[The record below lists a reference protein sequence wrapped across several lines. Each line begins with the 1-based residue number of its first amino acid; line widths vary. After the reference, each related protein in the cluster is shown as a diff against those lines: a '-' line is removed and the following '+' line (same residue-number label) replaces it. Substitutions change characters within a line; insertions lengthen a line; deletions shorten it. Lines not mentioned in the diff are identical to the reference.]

1 MPRRL
6 ERATRT
12 RLGLRLGRAFAV
24 GTGAD
29 RSALASGCRS
39 VGEPPSATVGS
50 RPGDAVTLITLLVV
64 ALVVVLA
71 LVYNRRVWRPR
82 PAAVRMPG
90 DGLGVGELMAPLAS
104 LAVILLV
111 FVLVQT
117 FASWA
122 AAGTAETDEAT
133 ATLLLFR
140 EADLVADARV
150 RSRLRKQVVCY
161 ASSVIHQDWP
171 AMGDRRVSSV
181 PTYWAAMIR
190 EAGVRLVRARVE
202 STAGENLVRRDGERA
217 TAREH
222 RLGEARPSVPTA
234 LSWLML
240 GAVAVVLAVIG
251 TLPRAAVE
259 PRVHLAIVVAAAV
272 VFAATLI
279 LIRDLDQPYSGALHR
294 NPTQTEF
301 VRDQIAAEV
310 RGPLPCDDA
319 GLPTR
324 VPGFRATTAP
334 LG

>member
-150 RSRLRKQVVCY
+150 AAGFASRS
-161 ASSVIHQDWP
+161 S
-171 AMGDRRVSSV
+171 AM
-181 PTYWAAMIR
+181 
-190 EAGVRLVRARVE
+190 
-202 STAGENLVRRDGERA
+202 
-217 TAREH
+217 
-222 RLGEARPSVPTA
+222 
-234 LSWLML
+234 
-240 GAVAVVLAVIG
+240 
-251 TLPRAAVE
+251 RAA
-259 PRVHLAIVVAAAV
+259 
-272 VFAATLI
+272 
-279 LIRDLDQPYSGALHR
+279 
-294 NPTQTEF
+294 
-301 VRDQIAAEV
+301 
-310 RGPLPCDDA
+310 
-319 GLPTR
+319 
-324 VPGFRATTAP
+324 
-334 LG
+334 